1 MRSTTTSEL
10 AGAEDA
16 TVSAGPM
23 VVVEH
28 LTRTYGAGRG
38 EVHAVRDVSFEIERG
53 KLVALIG
60 RSGSGKTTLLNC
72 VGGLDLPTS
81 GTVVVNGR
89 EVSSL
94 SEPARTALRRDQ
106 LAFVFQTF
114 GLVPMLSATENV
126 GLPMRLK
133 GILPAERHERVAHLL
148 DLVGLTAHADQ
159 RPGEM
164 SGGQQQRVAI
174 ARALANSP
182 RLLIADEPT
191 GQLDA
196 ETGATI
202 MALLQSVVRAE
213 GMTAIV
219 STHDPNLQAIA
230 DQTLRMVDGE
240 LIN

>member
-1 MRSTTTSEL
+1 MTL
-10 AGAEDA
+10 AADA
-16 TVSAGPM
+16 PM

-28 LTRTYGAGRG
+28 LSRSYGTGRN
-38 EVHAVRDVSFEIERG
+38 EVHAVRDVSFEIPRG
-53 KLVALIG
+53 KVVALIG

-81 GTVVVNGR
+81 GTVIVNGD

-94 SEPARTALRRDQ
+94 SEPERTALRRDQ

-133 GILPAERHERVAHLL
+133 KVPPAERRERVAHLL
-148 DLVGLTAHADQ
+148 ELVGLAAHADQ

-230 DQTLRMVDGE
+230 DQTLRMADGE
-240 LIN
+240 LTP